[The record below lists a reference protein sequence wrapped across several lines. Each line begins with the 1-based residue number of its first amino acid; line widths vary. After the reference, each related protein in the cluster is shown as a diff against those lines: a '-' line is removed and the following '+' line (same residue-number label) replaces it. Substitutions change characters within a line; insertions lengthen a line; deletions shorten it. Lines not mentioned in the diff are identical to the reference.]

1 MQRYIFG
8 ATLFALLWA
17 TIAYTQQGITD
28 PKKLVAMVLIFI
40 VMGSILCWLLA
51 KVIQWFKTFNE

>member
-1 MQRYIFG
+1 MQRYILG

-28 PKKLVAMVLIFI
+28 IKKLVAMVLVFI

-51 KVIQWFKTFNE
+51 KFIQWFKNFNE

>member
-1 MQRYIFG
+1 MQRYVLG

-28 PKKLVAMVLIFI
+28 LKKLVAMVLVFI
-40 VMGSILCWLLA
+40 VLGSILCWLLA
-51 KVIQWFKTFNE
+51 KIIQWYKNFNE

>member
-1 MQRYIFG
+1 MQRYILG

-17 TIAYTQQGITD
+17 SIAYTQQGITD
-28 PKKLVAMVLIFI
+28 PKKLVAMVLVFI

-51 KVIQWFKTFNE
+51 KVIQWFKNFNE